1 MAGLLIALGV
11 IVVMAM
17 GVGCIVL
24 EFRLARQGHPARFLL
39 SWLAWG
45 VTLWLG
51 AWLLIWATG
60 GGIGGGLG
68 WGFLIGL
75 MGYPVVRA
83 RFGADDW
90 QAKAS
95 QRYAEELKRLRYKA
109 TDFGGTAA
117 PKKADAV
124 RPGAKTSPAAPAV
137 TMTPLT
143 PLPAHSVLAQ
153 VSADKRPLWARA
165 TEQGLLALVIAAGIA
180 LLLIFTVIN
189 RRDRYEPRDTAAAE
203 AAVAETLEMNGFA
216 APRLRR
222 QWLTI
227 HCKYNSAAY
236 RWSAMGAEG
245 RACACF
251 DDGEITVKVDRSWGR
266 LPTPF
271 ERMGGPAPTPEG
283 TPGPPAR

>member
-24 EFRLARQGHPARFLL
+24 ELQLAKRAHAARFML

-45 VTLWLG
+45 VTSWQG
-51 AWLLIWATG
+51 ACLLIWASG

-68 WGFLIGL
+68 WGFLIGFV
-75 MGYPVVRA
+75 GYPMVRA
-83 RFGADDW
+83 RFAADDW
-90 QAKAS
+90 SAKAS
-95 QRYAEELKRLRYKA
+95 RRYAEELKRLRYKA

-117 PKKADAV
+117 PKTADAI
-124 RPGAKTSPAAPAV
+124 RRGAKTAPAAPAV

-143 PLPAHSVLAQ
+143 PLPAHSVLAE

-165 TEQGLLALVIAAGIA
+165 TEQGFLALVIAAGIA
-180 LLLIFTVIN
+180 LLLIFSVIN
-189 RRDRYEPRDTAAAE
+189 RRDRYEPRDMAAAE

-216 APRLRR
+216 APKLTR

-266 LPTPF
+266 LPMPF
-271 ERMGGPAPTPEG
+271 EPMGAPAPTAEG